1 MMENYLCNIF
11 WITIVAGLFGGL
23 INFLLLD
30 NEKELSLLKFFRSTI
45 IGIGAAF
52 VVPLFL
58 QTISSDLIN
67 QCKDDSKYYFIYA
80 GFCLI
85 ASIFS
90 RRFLN
95 TIADKVIKQAEQA
108 EKKAEQA
115 VSIATDKE
123 DKIQAF
129 VTKNTEPDEE
139 IEFTDLDIKAVETD
153 LKGKVRDDVKDIL
166 TALKKSK
173 YTYRTAKGI
182 AKEINSDL
190 KVIEMILEELEEQD
204 MVRKFINTDN
214 NKVLW
219 TLTEKGNKFKIHS

>member
-11 WITIVAGLFGGL
+11 WITIVTGLFGGL

-58 QTISSDLIN
+58 ETISSDLIN

-115 VSIATDKE
+115 VSIATEKE

-139 IEFTDLDIKAVETD
+139 IEFTDLDIKTVETD

-190 KVIEMILEELEEQD
+190 KVIEIILEELEEQD
-204 MVRKFINTDN
+204 LVRKFINTDN

>member
-1 MMENYLCNIF
+1 MENYLCNIF
-11 WITIVAGLFGGL
+11 WITIVTGLFGGL

-30 NEKELSLLKFFRSTI
+30 KEDELSVLKFFRSTI
-45 IGIGAAF
+45 VGIGAAF

-95 TIADKVIKQAEQA
+95 TVADKVIKQAEQA
-108 EKKAEQA
+108 EKKADQA
-115 VSIATDKE
+115 VNIATEKE

-139 IEFTDLDIKAVETD
+139 IEFTDLDIITVETD
-153 LKGKVRDDVKDIL
+153 LKGKVRDDLKEIL
-166 TALKKSK
+166 SALKKSK

-182 AKEINSDL
+182 SKEIDSDL
-190 KVIEMILEELEEQD
+190 KIIEIILEELEQQG

-214 NKVLW
+214 KKVLW
-219 TLTEKGNKFKIHS
+219 TLTEKGNKYKIHD

>member
-1 MMENYLCNIF
+1 
-11 WITIVAGLFGGL
+11 
-23 INFLLLD
+23 
-30 NEKELSLLKFFRSTI
+30 
-45 IGIGAAF
+45 
-52 VVPLFL
+52 VPLFL

-67 QCKDDSKYYFIYA
+67 QCKDDAKYYLIYA

-115 VSIATDKE
+115 VSIATEKE

-139 IEFTDLDIKAVETD
+139 IEFTDLDIKTVETD
-153 LKGKVRDDVKDIL
+153 LKGKVRDAVKDIL
-166 TALKKSK
+166 T
-173 YTYRTAKGI
+173 
-182 AKEINSDL
+182 
-190 KVIEMILEELEEQD
+190 
-204 MVRKFINTDN
+204 
-214 NKVLW
+214 
-219 TLTEKGNKFKIHS
+219 

>member
-1 MMENYLCNIF
+1 MGNYLCNIF
-11 WITIVAGLFGGL
+11 WITLVTGLFGGL
-23 INFLLLD
+23 INLLLLD
-30 NEKELSLLKFFRSTI
+30 KEDELSLFKFFKSTT

-95 TIADKVIKQAEQA
+95 TVADKVIKQAEQA
-108 EKKAEQA
+108 EKKADQA
-115 VSIATDKE
+115 VNIATEKE
-123 DKIQAF
+123 EKIQAF

-139 IEFTDLDIKAVETD
+139 MEFTDFDIKTVETD
-153 LKGKVRDDVKDIL
+153 LKGKVRDDVKEIL
-166 TALKKSK
+166 PCL
-173 YTYRTAKGI
+173 
-182 AKEINSDL
+182 
-190 KVIEMILEELEEQD
+190 V
-204 MVRKFINTDN
+204 
-214 NKVLW
+214 
-219 TLTEKGNKFKIHS
+219 